1 MSPGLRGARGSSLR
15 EAESYGGVVHSSTWF
30 SWVQIC
36 FFRHT
41 CHLRYERFDHSD
53 DQMSALTDA
62 INRFC
67 QRDLEVLFDDEVE
80 ASTIE
85 VHRSIERLNA
95 ERLRLI
101 GEVDRRQT
109 YTVAGHPST
118 ASWLAVTCR
127 LAWGHARRLVGHARS
142 LAHMPGT
149 ASAYAGGEV
158 DTLAVRRLIEA
169 RNAHPVVYERDEKVL
184 VDAAATLVPR
194 EFRTAVAYWRQNL
207 DHRAA
212 VDDANHLHDL
222 RRLHLSQTF
231 SGMGRIDGDLDPEGT
246 AIVAT
251 ALQSLT
257 EPAGKNGDVRS
268 PAQRRAD
275 ALVDLC
281 RAHLDHG
288 DVSISGAEKP
298 HLSVLVDL
306 PTLIQQEG
314 SISELDDGTVL
325 HPETIRRFACD
336 ASVTRIVLAPDSQPL
351 DIGRKTRVVPAGM
364 RRALV
369 ARDRGCNQAGC
380 DRPARWCDAHH
391 IKHWADGSPTS
402 LNNLRLLCRHHHRL
416 VHEGDPAWAPP

>member
-1 MSPGLRGARGSSLR
+1 
-15 EAESYGGVVHSSTWF
+15 
-30 SWVQIC
+30 
-36 FFRHT
+36 
-41 CHLRYERFDHSD
+41 
-53 DQMSALTDA
+53 
-62 INRFC
+62 
-67 QRDLEVLFDDEVE
+67 
-80 ASTIE
+80 
-85 VHRSIERLNA
+85 
-95 ERLRLI
+95 
-101 GEVDRRQT
+101 
-109 YTVAGHPST
+109 
-118 ASWLAVTCR
+118 
-127 LAWGHARRLVGHARS
+127 
-142 LAHMPGT
+142 
-149 ASAYAGGEV
+149 
-158 DTLAVRRLIEA
+158 
-169 RNAHPVVYERDEKVL
+169 
-184 VDAAATLVPR
+184 
-194 EFRTAVAYWRQNL
+194 
-207 DHRAA
+207 
-212 VDDANHLHDL
+212 
-222 RRLHLSQTF
+222 
-231 SGMGRIDGDLDPEGT
+231 MGRIDGDLDPEGT

-306 PTLIQQEG
+306 PTLTQQGG

-325 HPETIRRFACD
+325 HPETIRRLACD

-380 DRPARWCDAHH
+380 DRPARWCDAQH
-391 IKHWADGSPTS
+391 IRGSEGRPGLCRRRPFAEPWPDVARSQERENSSTCVETTGHLSVRGLKHWADGGLTS
-402 LNNLRLLCRHHHRL
+402 LDNLRLLCRHHHRL